1 MMIKNLL
8 KTVRTNICLGSR
20 LNEVPFK
27 NMSTSDDSN
36 PVNAAKNVAE
46 EGNIAAKPTETT
58 NATSA

>member
-8 KTVRTNICLGSR
+8 KTVRTNVCLGTR

-27 NMSTSDDSN
+27 NMSSSED
-36 PVNAAKNVAE
+36 PNAANTAKNVSE
-46 EGNIAAKPTETT
+46 EGNVAAKTAETT